1 MSHISSSGGSGGS
14 TPGQLVLNVTLI
26 TFADSPYT
34 VLPTDAFIGVNSSGC
49 PVQVYLPDFPTIGRT
64 FVVKDD
70 SGNAAANNITVTTV
84 SGVDAIDG
92 ITNFTMNTNLQSA
105 QFIYASLGTYY
116 VY

>member
-14 TPGQLVLNVTLI
+14 TPGQLILNVTLI

-34 VLPTDAFIGVNSSGC
+34 VLSTDSFIGVNSSGGA
-49 PVQVYLPDFPTIGRT
+49 VTIFLPDFPTVGKT
-64 FVVKDD
+64 FIVKDD
-70 SGNAAANNITVTTV
+70 SGNAAANNIMISTV
-84 SGVDAIDG
+84 SGLDSIDG
-92 ITNFTMNTNLQSA
+92 ATSFTMNTNLQSA